1 MHVDEAE
8 WIKRHI
14 NSQRSLGSL
23 AIKLSVDDEILLYR
37 IQQRAKTQNRQET
50 SDRVRNRLAIYR
62 ENIGRILD
70 ILDMSL
76 ISVIEVDA
84 TVDEDSVY
92 KNISSKLEDLS

>member
-1 MHVDEAE
+1 
-8 WIKRHI
+8 
-14 NSQRSLGSL
+14 
-23 AIKLSVDDEILLYR
+23 
-37 IQQRAKTQNRQET
+37 
-50 SDRVRNRLAIYR
+50 LAIYR

-76 ISVIEVDA
+76 ISVIEVDT

>member
-1 MHVDEAE
+1 M
-8 WIKRHI
+8 
-14 NSQRSLGSL
+14 
-23 AIKLSVDDEILLYR
+23 
-37 IQQRAKTQNRQET
+37 
-50 SDRVRNRLAIYR
+50 AIYR